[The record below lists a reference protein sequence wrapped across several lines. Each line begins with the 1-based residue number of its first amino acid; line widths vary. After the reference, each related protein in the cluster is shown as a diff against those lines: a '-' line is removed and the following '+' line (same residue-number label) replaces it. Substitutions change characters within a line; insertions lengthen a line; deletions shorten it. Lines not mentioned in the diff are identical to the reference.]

1 MTNGY
6 NFYFKIGSDILTFPI
21 TPGELT
27 ITVGSNNKT
36 VTLIDEG
43 DVNILKSPS
52 LIEVEFEAR
61 FPMRKY
67 PYSGTVDNFQSYYNV
82 FEATCILYPK
92 TKKTWGYK

>member
-6 NFYFKIGSDILTFPI
+6 DFYFKDGSTVLTFPI

-27 ITVGSNNKT
+27 LNVGSNNET

-43 DVNILKSPS
+43 EINILKSPA
-52 LIEVEFEAR
+52 LTKIEFEAR

-67 PYSGTVDNFQSYYNV
+67 PYSRKVDSFKS
-82 FEATCILYPK
+82 
-92 TKKTWGYK
+92 